1 MTTGA
6 DGNASIGADEAI
18 DTLICGGL
26 VFDGEGREGVR
37 ADVAIADG
45 LILAIAAP
53 GSFDASV
60 RPGDARRV
68 DAAGCWVMPGF
79 VDLHTHYDAEI
90 EVGPALLESVRHGV
104 TTVLLGSCSISAA
117 IGEPEDIADI
127 FCRVEGVPRAH
138 MLPLLQQ
145 RKDWHTLPAYLDH
158 LDALPLGPNVAAYVG
173 HSNLRMAVMGFV
185 RSVTKGEQPSEV
197 ELETMESMLDEA
209 LDAGYIGLSA
219 QTLPWDKLDG
229 DRERSK
235 PLPGTFASWAEIRSL
250 TRILRQRGRVF
261 QGVPNLVTK
270 LNVLLFLW
278 ESVGLWRPKLRTT
291 VISWMDVIADRKV
304 DGLVRTLLGVFRGL
318 LGEEFRFQALPNA
331 FEVRADGMDLVIFE
345 EFGAGGEALHIA
357 DLGKRGE
364 LLRDPAFRARFL
376 KQWRNVF
383 SPRIYHRDF
392 RRSRI
397 EACPDASVVGKS
409 FAEVATE
416 RGTEPAL
423 AFLDLCA
430 DHGDALRWHSVVAND
445 RPDVLARIVAH
456 PGVLIG
462 FSDAGAHLRNMAFY
476 DFGLQLLR
484 LCAEREAAGTP
495 VMAMGRAAHR
505 LTGEIADW
513 LGIDAGHLAPG
524 RRADVVILDPRALV
538 ATPGRVEEAEIAAF
552 GGLRRLVNRA
562 PGVVRAVYI
571 AGKLAVQED
580 VAAAAF
586 GVEPAYGLVLRCM
599 RTTPA

>member
-1 MTTGA
+1 MNPA
-6 DGNASIGADEAI
+6 KLVPDQI
-18 DTLICGGL
+18 DVLICGGT
-26 VFDGEGREGVR
+26 VFDGKGGEGVL

-45 LILAIAAP
+45 KIAAVAPP
-53 GSFDASV
+53 GSFDTAIG
-60 RPGDARRV
+60 PADLRRV
-68 DAAGCWVMPGF
+68 DARGCWVTPGF
-79 VDLHTHYDAEI
+79 VDLHTHYDGEI
-90 EVGPALLESVRHGV
+90 EVGPGLLESVRHGV

-173 HSNLRMAVMGFV
+173 HSNLRMAVMGLA
-185 RSVTKGEQPSEV
+185 RSVRPGERPSDE
-197 ELETMESMLDEA
+197 ELATMARMLEEA

-229 DRERSK
+229 ERERSK
-235 PLPGTFASWAEIRSL
+235 PLPGVFATWSEIRSL
-250 TRILRQRGRVF
+250 TQILRRRGRVF

-318 LGEEFRFQALPNA
+318 LGVEFRFQALPNP

-345 EFGAGGEALHIA
+345 EFGAGAEALHLA
-357 DLGKRGE
+357 DLGKRGA
-364 LLRDPAFRARFL
+364 LLADPDYRARFL
-376 KQWRNVF
+376 RQWRAMF

-392 RRSRI
+392 RRSCI
-397 EACPDASVVGKS
+397 EACPDASTVGKS
-409 FAEVATE
+409 FAQVAAE

-430 DHGDALRWHSVVAND
+430 AHGDALRWHSVVAND

-484 LCAEREAAGTP
+484 FCAERQAAGTP
-495 VMAMGRAAHR
+495 VMSIGRAVHR

-513 LGIDAGHLAPG
+513 LGIDAGHLAVG
-524 RRADVVILDPRALV
+524 KRADLVVLDPQALV
-538 ATPGRVEEAEIAAF
+538 ARPGTVEEAEIAAF

-562 PGVVRAVYI
+562 PGVVRQVYV
-571 AGKLAVQED
+571 AGRLAVQDD
-580 VAAAAF
+580 VAAPAF
-586 GVEPAYGLVLRCM
+586 GVEPGYGRVLRCD
-599 RTTPA
+599 RASAA

>member
-1 MTTGA
+1 MTTGT
-6 DGNASIGADEAI
+6 DVDPGTI

-26 VFDGEGREGVR
+26 VFDGRGGEGVA

-45 LILAIAAP
+45 VVAAIAAP
-53 GSFDASV
+53 GSFDAAIG
-60 RPGDARRV
+60 PGDARRV
-68 DAAGCWVMPGF
+68 DARGCWVTPGF

-117 IGEPEDIADI
+117 LGEPEDIADI
-127 FCRVEGVPRAH
+127 FCRVEGVPRTH
-138 MLPLLQQ
+138 MLPMLQQ
-145 RKDWHTLPAYLDH
+145 RKDWQTLPAYLEH
-158 LDALPLGPNVAAYVG
+158 LDQLPLGPNVAAYVG
-173 HSNLRMAVMGFV
+173 HSNLRMAVMGFG
-185 RSVTKGEQPSEV
+185 RSVTRGERPSEA
-197 ELETMESMLDEA
+197 ELATMARLLDEA

-229 DRERSK
+229 ERERSK
-235 PLPGTFASWAEIRSL
+235 PLPGVFASWAEIRSL
-250 TRILRQRGRVF
+250 TRILRRRGRVF

-318 LGEEFRFQALPNA
+318 LGAEFRFQALPNP

-345 EFGAGGEALHIA
+345 EFGAGAEALHLA
-357 DLGKRGE
+357 DLGKRGA
-364 LLRDPAFRARFL
+364 LLRDPAYRARFL
-376 KQWRNVF
+376 AQWRNVF

-409 FAEVATE
+409 FAEVAAE

-430 DHGDALRWHSVVAND
+430 AHGDALRWHSVVAND

-484 LCAEREAAGTP
+484 LCAEREAEGTP
-495 VMAMGRAAHR
+495 VMSIGRAVHR
-505 LTGEIADW
+505 LTGEIGDW

-524 RRADVVILDPRALV
+524 RRADVVVLDPQALL
-538 ATPGRVEEAEIAAF
+538 AAPPQVEEAEIPAF

-562 PGVVRAVYI
+562 PGVVRAVYV
-571 AGKLAVQED
+571 AGQRAVQGD
-580 VAAAAF
+580 VAEPGL
-586 GVEPAYGLVLRCM
+586 GVQRRYGRVLRCA
-599 RTTPA
+599 RSEPA